1 MNAIVR
7 RSSWRY
13 FQRHPWQLGLTILGV
28 ALGVAVVV
36 AVDLAIESA
45 QRAFRLSA
53 DAVTGGATHQIVAG
67 PAGLDERVYTRLRVE
82 LGVRRAAPMIEAY
95 GTIETETLHLLG
107 VDPLADSALRPQ
119 FAIADQN
126 AMRRLLTEPTAALLT
141 QTTARRLG
149 LRVND
154 RFTLKLGGRP
164 ASLVLAGAIDTGAA
178 TRAATDGLLIVDIA
192 TAQEL
197 LGYFGRLNWIDLVL
211 AEDATGAA
219 LRERIAAVLPP
230 NAELVPAAAR
240 SESMAQMT
248 RAFRTNL
255 TAMSLLAL
263 LVGMFL
269 IYNTMTFAVLQR
281 RALIGT
287 LRILG
292 TTRAGIFRLV
302 LTEGMVVAFVGAV
315 LGVLAGAALGQG
327 LVRLV
332 ARTINDLYFVVNVS
346 ELLIAPGPMI
356 KAFLLGLTAALGA
369 ILIPAREATKIAPR
383 LALSRAELES
393 RARAAT
399 PRLAVAGATLALSA
413 LALLAVPSQSLV
425 LAFVALFL
433 LTLGLTLLVP
443 HAVAALALLPAR
455 LAGPALGMQARLA
468 LRGVGAS
475 LSRTG
480 VAVAALMLALATTVG
495 VGVMV
500 ASFRASVA
508 DWLDTTLKADVYVT
522 APSLIS
528 SRLPAHLEPDFIAR
542 VRALPG
548 VAAATSA
555 RRIEIESPSGATQVL
570 ALDVPRSYAARFSL
584 IAGDPETAF
593 AEFFGARALLVSEPY
608 AYRHRVQPGDRIA
621 LRTDRGMVPFAIA
634 GVYRDYGSE
643 QGEVAM
649 IRALYDA
656 HFDDPHVSSLALY
669 LKSEVNT
676 SQAVAAV
683 RGAARAGDEVWV
695 RSNRDL
701 RTASLEIFDRTF
713 TITNVLR
720 LLAILAAFVGILSA
734 LMALS
739 LERARE
745 LGTLRALGL
754 TPGQLRGLVMLQT
767 GLMGLAAGVLAL
779 PVGAALAE
787 LLIHVINRRAFGWS
801 MDTVLPPLVFGEAIV
816 LAVAS
821 AMLAGAYPAWKMSR
835 ALPAEV
841 LREE

>member
-13 FQRHPWQLGLTILGV
+13 FQYHPWQLVLTILGV

-53 DAVTGGATHQIVAG
+53 DTVAGSATHQIVGG

-82 LGVRRAAPMIEAY
+82 IGMRRAAPMIEAY
-95 GTIETETLHLLG
+95 GTIGTETLHLLG
-107 VDPLADSALRPQ
+107 VDPLADTGLRPQ
-119 FAIADQN
+119 FADVDQDV
-126 AMRRLLTEPTAALLT
+126 MRRLLTEPGAALLAK
-141 QTTARRLG
+141 TTARRLG

-154 RFTLKLGGRP
+154 RFTLKLGGRS
-164 ASLVLAGAIDTGAA
+164 ASLVLAGLMAA
-178 TRAATDGLLIVDIA
+178 DVRARAAIDGLLIVDIA

-197 LGYFGRLNWIDLVL
+197 LDYLGRLSWVDLVL
-211 AEDATGAA
+211 AEDATGTA
-219 LRERIAAVLPP
+219 LAERIAAILPP
-230 NAELVPAAAR
+230 DAELVPTAAR
-240 SESMAQMT
+240 SASMTQMT

-263 LVGMFL
+263 LVGTFL

-281 RALIGT
+281 RSLIGT

-292 TTRAGIFRLV
+292 VTRAGIFRLV
-302 LTEGMVVAFVGAV
+302 LTEGMAVAIVGAV
-315 LGVLAGAALGQG
+315 LGLLAGVALGQG

-332 ARTINDLYFVVNVS
+332 TRTINDLYFVVNVS

-356 KAFLLGLTAALGA
+356 KAFLLGLAATLGA
-369 ILIPAREATKIAPR
+369 ILIPAREATKIPPR

-393 RARAAT
+393 RVRGVM
-399 PRLAVAGATLALSA
+399 PRLAFTGALLALGA
-413 LALLAVPSQSLV
+413 AALLAVPTQSLV

-433 LTLGLTLLVP
+433 LILGLTLLVP
-443 HAVAALALLPAR
+443 LAVAGLAQLPVQ
-455 LAGPALGMQARLA
+455 LAGHALGIQARLA
-468 LRGVGAS
+468 LRGIGAS

-480 VAVAALMLALATTVG
+480 VAIAALMLALATTIG

-508 DWLDTTLKADVYVT
+508 DWLDTTLTADVYVT

-555 RRIEIESPSGATQVL
+555 RRVELESQSGVTQVL
-570 ALDVPRSYAARFSL
+570 ALDMPQSHAARFSL
-584 IAGDPETAF
+584 IAGDAETAF
-593 AEFFGARALLVSEPY
+593 PEFFGARAVLVSEPY
-608 AYRHRVQPGDRIA
+608 AYRHRVQPGSRIA
-621 LRTDRGMVPFAIA
+621 LRTDRGVVSFPVA

-649 IRALYDA
+649 IRALYDVQ
-656 HFDDPHVSSLALY
+656 FNDPHVTSLALY
-669 LKSEVNT
+669 LKPDIDASK
-676 SQAVAAV
+676 AIAAV
-683 RGAARAGDEVWV
+683 RAAARAGNEIWV

-701 RTASLEIFDRTF
+701 RAVSLEIFDRTF

-720 LLAILAAFVGILSA
+720 LLAVLAAFVGILSA

-745 LGTLRALGL
+745 FGTLRALGL
-754 TPGQLRGLVMLQT
+754 TPGQVRSLVMLQT

-801 MDTVLPPLVFGEAIV
+801 MDTLLPPAVFAEAV
-816 LAVAS
+816 LLSVAS
-821 AMLAGAYPAWKMSR
+821 ALLAGVYPAWKMSR
-835 ALPAEV
+835 AVPAEI